1 MAMPLRDLQELDE
14 RYGTTQEAA
23 KAGNKAPVKRER
35 SGTTRSRTR
44 ANTVSTQTEVE
55 EARVKHEKEELIA
68 ALEMKRD
75 ELIERLDR
83 GAAAIEEA
91 RAAGRNP
98 RQIADW
104 EDYWI
109 QLLRNYEKICDQ
121 LVELG
126 IN

>member
-1 MAMPLRDLQELDE
+1 MAMPLRELDV

-23 KAGNKAPVKRER
+23 KTENKAPVKRER
-35 SGTTRSRTR
+35 SGTARSRTR
-44 ANTVSTQTEVE
+44 AATAQAEL
-55 EARVKHEKEELIA
+55 EAASVQREKEELIA

-83 GAAAIEEA
+83 GASAIEEG

-121 LVELG
+121 LLELG
-126 IN
+126 IR

>member
-23 KAGNKAPVKRER
+23 KTGTKASVKRER

-44 ANTVSTQTEVE
+44 AATASAQAELE
-55 EARVKHEKEELIA
+55 EARVQREKEELIA

-83 GAAAIEEA
+83 GAAAIEEG
-91 RAAGRNP
+91 RTAGRNP
-98 RQIADW
+98 RQITDW

-121 LVELG
+121 LSELG
-126 IN
+126 VS